1 ARFSASEMALSHT
14 HLSCKLASY
23 AMRSSC
29 FNRDTSDMLNTLE
42 KIPLFMKAGT
52 LSALLRLFSNQN
64 QRSVSE
70 VTSVSLLAKL
80 GTSRNIYVNH
90 QPAKA
95 TYLFVD

>member
-1 ARFSASEMALSHT
+1 ARASSAAFFAARFSASEIALSHA

-29 FNRDTSDMLNTLE
+29 FNRDTSDMLNIFE

-64 QRSVSE
+64 QRSVSV
-70 VTSVSLLAKL
+70 VTSASLFTKL
-80 GTSRNIYVNH
+80 GTSRKIYVN
-90 QPAKA
+90 
-95 TYLFVD
+95 LL